1 MSATTSAD
9 SRNSGVRIDGQWY
22 FGTTNDPIDANV
34 IVEVPGSKDGTWVT
48 DTSGSNKATIDG
60 QTSVHY
66 EDREH
71 IGSLVAQAGS
81 GYMFAGW
88 GYLNDNGEFVS
99 FDNST
104 KLNTSVSVPLNQ
116 NYTFVARFVPVTDGT
131 LVVSHSKYTG
141 SGAYGGAAYYYVS
154 AIAHNTDGDVTYR
167 RTENSLSIP
176 VNSTTTDS
184 IDITITV
191 VPKGDNE
198 YVGTYV
204 FDSAM
209 SDYYP
214 IYKVGDFEEND
225 PDYNFSQNGKAY
237 SLTFTTTAE
246 NLFNLNEQLIN
257 TYAFYSDVAPVTTT
271 ATLNYKYENR
281 FGVINNYTKVIDL
294 TDEYIDAHGKTITHE
309 LVYQNA
315 PAIDDLHKDCTWT
328 IEDTKY
334 TVNGMV
340 ATLTATQNEK
350 TYHGRIDVTGDGEW
364 QAFDKIKY
372 NEFLYNGDD
381 YYRCEDP
388 NFQYWSV
395 KEYGTDKEVARFY
408 HPWFALRIL
417 DNYDIVAICNED
429 EAKNNA
435 FIDSPVYTREQITD
449 DDGGNPRDYLYAD
462 FLVAYMGKENVQLNT
477 DEGAQYKTGIMIEL
491 SQGAVLTEEN
501 INSETNT
508 ATFDNITFESNYE
521 QLEKFATGSD
531 TVNKYTYNGSDTSD
545 NRVVYNYGIDNS
557 LYTNMNRT
565 QFYVRYKN
573 TVANQKYVMKAYYY
587 VYKVDD
593 EGNVTDFTISDE
605 VYFNLYNIG
614 NSAAD
619 TDDTDVTVG

>member
-1 MSATTSAD
+1 M
-9 SRNSGVRIDGQWY
+9 
-22 FGTTNDPIDANV
+22 
-34 IVEVPGSKDGTWVT
+34 
-48 DTSGSNKATIDG
+48 
-60 QTSVHY
+60 
-66 EDREH
+66 
-71 IGSLVAQAGS
+71 
-81 GYMFAGW
+81 
-88 GYLNDNGEFVS
+88 
-99 FDNST
+99 
-104 KLNTSVSVPLNQ
+104 
-116 NYTFVARFVPVTDGT
+116 
-131 LVVSHSKYTG
+131 
-141 SGAYGGAAYYYVS
+141 
-154 AIAHNTDGDVTYR
+154 
-167 RTENSLSIP
+167 
-176 VNSTTTDS
+176 
-184 IDITITV
+184 
-191 VPKGDNE
+191 
-198 YVGTYV
+198 
-204 FDSAM
+204 
-209 SDYYP
+209 
-214 IYKVGDFEEND
+214 
-225 PDYNFSQNGKAY
+225 
-237 SLTFTTTAE
+237 
-246 NLFNLNEQLIN
+246 
-257 TYAFYSDVAPVTTT
+257 
-271 ATLNYKYENR
+271 
-281 FGVINNYTKVIDL
+281 
-294 TDEYIDAHGKTITHE
+294 
-309 LVYQNA
+309 
-315 PAIDDLHKDCTWT
+315 
-328 IEDTKY
+328 
-334 TVNGMV
+334 NGMV